1 MDSRLHRKDWSKQAP
16 PSQWAHNLR
25 SAPTMKS
32 IIRSLRPRVAKTVV
46 NKNYTAVSFVRLL
59 LSTVLSYLA
68 THGSS
73 PSIFGPEYHSGHTM
87 ISTIDL
93 PYAVFDT
100 ASTMAHSPDLESM
113 CGSTGII
120 NVGVCSKHIVLKYK
134 WLVSAPRPAAR
145 SSYQPIPRMPWR
157 TLLASRSQS
166 GSRSR
171 KSSQPRSQSRECR
184 ASRSQSVNP
193 AYAVARVPACPPQ
206 PILRF

>member
-1 MDSRLHRKDWSKQAP
+1 
-16 PSQWAHNLR
+16 
-25 SAPTMKS
+25 MKS
-32 IIRSLRPRVAKTVV
+32 IIRSLRPRVAKTVA

-87 ISTIDL
+87 ISAIDL

-145 SSYQPIPRMPWR
+145 SSYQPIPRMPCQPCAPSWPAD
-157 TLLASRSQS
+157 LAN
-166 GSRSR
+166 
-171 KSSQPRSQSRECR
+171 P
-184 ASRSQSVNP
+184 ASLAANP
-193 AYAVARVPACPPQ
+193 AYAVPAGANQ
-206 PILRF
+206 